1 MRAIYKEPGKPAR
14 ILEVENELE
23 PLQKLVQGY
32 IEVSAQQLIT
42 PTETLYYLMILNEEG
57 MLRGME
63 PNVQGPWDTY
73 VGPIVCVCADGPE
86 FAEIPAEWADRLC
99 EELNARSVTAV

>member
-1 MRAIYKEPGKPAR
+1 MRAVYKEPGKPAR

-23 PLQKLVQGY
+23 PLQRLVQGY

-42 PTETLYYLMILNEEG
+42 PGETLDYLMIMNEEG
-57 MLRGME
+57 KLRNME
-63 PNVQGPWDTY
+63 PNILGPWDTY

-86 FAEIPAEWADRLC
+86 FAEIPAEWADRLI
-99 EELNARSVTAV
+99 EDLNARSVTPV